1 MFKSFISTTIKG
13 FSAAKH
19 FVKCKSPEILLV
31 TGVAGI
37 VTGVVA
43 ACKATRKVDTIK
55 KESVE
60 FIEKCEDSVG
70 KPCEDGT
77 IYSEKD
83 RDTDISN
90 EKILNGLRIV
100 KTYTVPAIIIAGGI
114 GSIIFSHKILRDRLD
129 GLIRAYTLV
138 SSAYK
143 LYRERVKQ
151 QYGQEIESDIYTG
164 RNINKNVN
172 KDIID
177 KINDEYFDKKEKTE
191 NTPMSIPA
199 SAYCWTFD
207 ATSPYWTGSNALNAS
222 FLLRT
227 RNMLNQQLWSKGYI
241 YLEDV
246 LDAFGIQ
253 YDEKDRTMVRICGW
267 MMGVGDE
274 AIDLGEEAEEF
285 LKGVATSRFDSAKPI
300 NITLDFNCSGDILHR
315 PFTNKAAAII
325 YGLD

>member
-1 MFKSFISTTIKG
+1 MLNNFISTAARG

-37 VTGVVA
+37 VAGVVS

-55 KESVE
+55 KETE
-60 FIEKCEDSVG
+60 EIIEKCENSVG

-83 RDTDISN
+83 RDIDISN
-90 EKILNGLRIV
+90 EKIFNGLRIV
-100 KTYTVPAIIIAGGI
+100 KTYALPAIIIAGGI

-129 GLIRAYTLV
+129 GLAKAYSLV
-138 SSAYK
+138 SSAYA
-143 LYRERVKQ
+143 LYRDRVKQ
-151 QYGQEIESDIYTG
+151 QYGQEIENDIYTG
-164 RNINKNVN
+164 RG
-172 KDIID
+172 ID
-177 KINDEYFDKKEKTE
+177 KDFIDKANNCLIENDEESL
-191 NTPMSIPA
+191 PRPA

-222 FLLRT
+222 FIIRT
-227 RNMLNQQLWSKGYI
+227 RNMLNQQLWTKGCI

-274 AIDLGEEAEEF
+274 AIDLGKDAEDF
-285 LKGVATSRFDSAKPI
+285 IKGVATSRFDSAKPI

-315 PFTNKAAAII
+315 PFTNKAAAIV